1 MYKKKFLF
9 VSFEGIEG
17 SGKSFQSKKLF
28 KKLREKKIPAIYT
41 REPGGCS
48 GAEEIRKIILSGAQ
62 NKFDPLTDTLL
73 YLASRNEHLDK
84 VIIPAIK
91 KKIIVIC
98 DRFVD
103 STIAYQVYGS
113 KVDKLLIDTIHNT
126 ILGKFKPHLTFV
138 LKLNLEKAFSR
149 MEKRKSKNRYDTF
162 SKSFYN
168 KVQNGFIKIAK
179 EDKKRYVVLDTTLDT
194 KDTEKIIYKNFIK
207 LLRK

>member
-28 KKLREKKIPAIYT
+28 KKLREKKISAIHT

-48 GAEEIRKIILSGAQ
+48 GAEEIRKIILSGVQ

-73 YLASRNEHLDK
+73 YLAARNEHLDK
-84 VIIPAIK
+84 VILPAIK

-138 LKLNLEKAFSR
+138 LKLNLEKAFIR

-179 EDKKRYVVLDTTLDT
+179 KDKKRYVILDTTLDS
-194 KDTEKIIYKNFIK
+194 KDTEKIIYKKFIK
-207 LLRK
+207 LLSK